1 MGTSFVSNN
10 SSALYKPGIRLY
22 YPTFRSS
29 ASSLINGMVSKL
41 SLSYCGIKVYM
52 DIERGFIM
60 QEAAVLPLPTWQNFY
75 VITGTAAAT
84 LTGLMFVAMTL
95 TARVRNRKSNETLG
109 TFASPTVVH
118 FCTVLLVAAILS
130 APWQALWNASLLL
143 GLTGFGGVT
152 YAVIVVLRARRQ
164 SDYQLVLEDWLW
176 YTAFPIVSYIA
187 FFVAAILLPVNPAP
201 ALFVIAAATLV
212 LLFTSIHNAWDTVT
226 YLAVYLSL
234 PENMNQD

>member
-1 MGTSFVSNN
+1 
-10 SSALYKPGIRLY
+10 
-22 YPTFRSS
+22 
-29 ASSLINGMVSKL
+29 
-41 SLSYCGIKVYM
+41 
-52 DIERGFIM
+52 M

-95 TARVRNRKSNETLG
+95 TARVRDRRSNETLG
-109 TFASPTVVH
+109 AFASPTVVH

-130 APWQALWNASLLL
+130 APWQALWNADLLL
-143 GLTGFGGVT
+143 GLTGLGGVT

-187 FFVAAILLPVNPAP
+187 FFVAAILLLVNPAP

-212 LLFTSIHNAWDTVT
+212 LLFTSIHNAWDSVT
-226 YLAVYLSL
+226 YIAVYLSQ
-234 PENMNQD
+234 PEDKQQD